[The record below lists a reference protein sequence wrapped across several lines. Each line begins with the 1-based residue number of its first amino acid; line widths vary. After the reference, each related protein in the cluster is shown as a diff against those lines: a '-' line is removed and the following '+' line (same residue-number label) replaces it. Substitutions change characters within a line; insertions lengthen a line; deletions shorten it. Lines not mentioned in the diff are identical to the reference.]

1 MSQLLTGNSALDV
14 RDLARCLKVAQ
25 EHLTSANFRSE
36 LSANVVFTFSWQSNF
51 FLFIFYSLG
60 CTQLPAGIHP
70 LSKVLEIY
78 IYICVWRER
87 ISLPPI
93 QFNAISNSRAQLH
106 RCFHFSWMIRPLLR
120 SRMDETRCQK
130 SHVTRRQEEERCNLF
145 HPGRCRGES
154 ERECARE
161 VSINPSAGTPEK
173 SSNDSII
180 GGVSGVGGALWRP
193 HKVRTFKGKMEVIIP
208 PSPPK

>member
-1 MSQLLTGNSALDV
+1 M
-14 RDLARCLKVAQ
+14 
-25 EHLTSANFRSE
+25 
-36 LSANVVFTFSWQSNF
+36 VFTFSWQSTMF
-51 FLFIFYSLG
+51 FIFFTHWDAHNCLLAS
-60 CTQLPAGIHP
+60 THFQ
-70 LSKVLEIY
+70 KY
-78 IYICVWRER
+78 IWRER

-93 QFNAISNSRAQLH
+93 QFDGISNSRAQLH

-130 SHVTRRQEEERCNLF
+130 SHNVTRRQEEERCNLF

-161 VSINPSAGTPEK
+161 VSINPSAGTPGK

-193 HKVRTFKGKMEVIIP
+193 HKVRTFKGKMKSLFLLLLRSRGTWRLC
-208 PSPPK
+208 PSCWLGKSFSRSSQKTFCMQSAGDASY

>member
-1 MSQLLTGNSALDV
+1 M
-14 RDLARCLKVAQ
+14 
-25 EHLTSANFRSE
+25 E
-36 LSANVVFTFSWQSNF
+36 
-51 FLFIFYSLG
+51 
-60 CTQLPAGIHP
+60 
-70 LSKVLEIY
+70 
-78 IYICVWRER
+78 RER
-87 ISLPPI
+87 VFLPPI
-93 QFNAISNSRAQLH
+93 QFDAISNSRAQLH

-130 SHVTRRQEEERCNLF
+130 SHNVTRRQEEERCNLF

-161 VSINPSAGTPEK
+161 VSINPSAGTPGK

-193 HKVRTFKGKMEVIIP
+193 HQVRTFKGKMKSLFLLLLRSGGTWRP
-208 PSPPK
+208 CPSCWLGKSFSRSSQKTFCMQSARDASYRLIHSSLVD